1 MLNKSDRQPVQN
13 LHSQCGPFVFE
24 NVGFNIDDQHLLRD
38 ISCRIETSGKTVLIG
53 ANGAG
58 KSLFLRLA
66 IGLLMP
72 TSGKVSGMI
81 TDMMDNQDRQQSSRY
96 SMIFQKPVL
105 LRRSTFAN
113 IAFVLQNKGFDRE
126 EIGTRVKRA
135 LVTARLEQR
144 TNAPARKLSGGEQQR
159 LALARALASEPAVL
173 FLDEPT
179 ASLDL
184 TSTKIVEDMIM
195 EADGHGIKIIHVT
208 HDIKQARRLADDI
221 LFLHNGRLLVHQNAN
236 AFFANPGC
244 DEAQAYLDGR
254 MI

>member
-1 MLNKSDRQPVQN
+1 MDFNSAMGDTN
-13 LHSQCGPFVFE
+13 LADSPKPYCNPLVFE
-24 NVGFNIDDQHLLRD
+24 NVTLDIDGLQLLRI
-38 ISCRIETSGKTVLIG
+38 ISCRIETAGKTVLIG

-66 IGLLMP
+66 TGLILP
-72 TSGKVSGMI
+72 TSGKVSGMV
-81 TDMMDNQDRQQSSRY
+81 DSQFGHQNSSQ

-105 LRRSTFAN
+105 LRRTTFSN
-113 IAFVLQNKGFDRE
+113 IAFVLQNKNYDRKE
-126 EIGTRVKRA
+126 LTERVAMA
-135 LVTARLEQR
+135 LRSARLENR
-144 TNAPARKLSGGEQQR
+144 ANMPARKLSGGEQQR
-159 LALARALASEPAVL
+159 LALARALVVEPVVL

-179 ASLDL
+179 ASLDPA
-184 TSTKIVEDMIM
+184 STKIVEDMIM
-195 EADGHGIKIIHVT
+195 EADRCGTKIVHVT

-221 LFLHNGRLLVHQNAN
+221 LFMHNGQILLHQSSD

>member
-1 MLNKSDRQPVQN
+1 MLNTSVSPSNKN
-13 LHSQCGPFVFE
+13 LSQQCKPLVFE
-24 NVGFNIDDQHLLRD
+24 EVGFDVDNQQLLRD
-38 ISCRIETSGKTVLIG
+38 ISCRIETSGRTVLIG

-66 IGLLMP
+66 TGLLLP

-81 TDMMDNQDRQQSSRY
+81 DNQGAQPNSCQP
-96 SMIFQKPVL
+96 MIFQKPVL

-113 IAFVLQNKGFDRE
+113 IAFVLQNMAQDHKG
-126 EIGTRVKRA
+126 INTKVTNA
-135 LVTARLEQR
+135 LASARLQER
-144 TNAPARKLSGGEQQR
+144 ASAPARKLSGGEQQR
-159 LALARALASEPAVL
+159 LALARALVVDPAVL

-179 ASLDL
+179 ASLDPA
-184 TSTKIVEDMIM
+184 STKIVEDMIM
-195 EADGHGIKIIHVT
+195 QADQDGTKIVHVT

-221 LFLHNGRLLVHQNAN
+221 LFMHNGRLLLHQCAED
-236 AFFANPGC
+236 FFSNPGC

>member
-1 MLNKSDRQPVQN
+1 MLDTPVLQSTKKLRQYSKP
-13 LHSQCGPFVFE
+13 LVFE
-24 NVGFNIDDQHLLRD
+24 NIGFDVDNRHLLANV
-38 ISCRIETSGKTVLIG
+38 SCKIETSGITVLIG

-58 KSLFLRLA
+58 KSLFLRIA
-66 IGLLMP
+66 TGLLSP
-72 TSGKVSGMI
+72 TSGGVTGMI
-81 TDMMDNQDRQQSSRY
+81 DNSDDQPNLCQSI
-96 SMIFQKPVL
+96 IFQKPVL

-113 IAFVLQNKGFDRE
+113 IAFVLQSKGFDRE
-126 EIGTRVKRA
+126 EMNDRVTKA
-135 LVTARLEQR
+135 LVAARLEQR
-144 TNAPARKLSGGEQQR
+144 ANAPARKLSGGEQQR
-159 LALARALASEPAVL
+159 LALARALSSEPAVL

-179 ASLDL
+179 ASLDP

-195 EADGHGIKIIHVT
+195 EADKNGIKIIHVT

-221 LFLHNGRLLVHQNAN
+221 LFLHNGRLLVHQNAE

>member
-1 MLNKSDRQPVQN
+1 MLDMQDGQSNRSLKANSKP
-13 LHSQCGPFVFE
+13 LVFE
-24 NVGFNIDDQHLLRD
+24 SVELDIDGNQLLKD
-38 ISCRIETSGKTVLIG
+38 LNCRIDVAGKTVLIG

-66 IGLLMP
+66 TGLIMP

-81 TDMMDNQDRQQSSRY
+81 AYPEDSHSKQHNSNY
-96 SMIFQKPVL
+96 SLIFQKPVL

-126 EIGTRVKRA
+126 ELSKRVTDA
-135 LVTARLEQR
+135 LISARLEQR
-144 TNAPARKLSGGEQQR
+144 SNSPARKLSGGEQQR
-159 LALARALASEPAVL
+159 LALARALASEPGIL

-195 EADGHGIKIIHVT
+195 EANERGTKIIHVT

-221 LFLHNGRLLVHQNAN
+221 LFMHDGRLLLHQNAE

-244 DEAQAYLDGR
+244 EEAQAYLDGR

>member
-1 MLNKSDRQPVQN
+1 MLNTSVSPSTIN
-13 LHSQCGPFVFE
+13 LQQQCKPLVFE
-24 NVGFNIDDQHLLRD
+24 NIGIDIDDRHLLTD
-38 ISCRIETSGKTVLIG
+38 VSCRIEPSGITVLIG

-58 KSLFLRLA
+58 KSLFLRIA
-66 IGLLMP
+66 TGLLPP
-72 TSGKVSGMI
+72 TSGNVAGMI
-81 TDMMDNQDRQQSSRY
+81 DNLDDQPNLCQSI
-96 SMIFQKPVL
+96 IFQKPVL

-113 IAFVLQNKGFDRE
+113 IAFVLQSKGLGRE
-126 EIGTRVKRA
+126 EMNNRVTKA
-135 LVTARLEQR
+135 LVAARLEQR
-144 TNAPARKLSGGEQQR
+144 ANAPARKLSGGEQQR
-159 LALARALASEPAVL
+159 LALARALASEPCVL

-179 ASLDL
+179 ASLDP

-195 EADGHGIKIIHVT
+195 KADENGIKIIHVT

-221 LFLHNGRLLVHQNAN
+221 LFLHNGRLLVHQNAE